1 MMTIKPIPSELSKTE
16 FLSLFGS
23 VFEKSNWIAED
34 LYLSGIKN
42 EYNNAD
48 GLHNAMVRIFRSSSH
63 DKKLN
68 VLLAHPDLAGKLA
81 QRGELTIE

>member
-1 MMTIKPIPSELSKTE
+1 MTIKPIPSELSQTE
-16 FLSLFGS
+16 FLNLFGS

-48 GLHNAMVRIFRSSSH
+48 GLHMQWSEYSGHQVMIKSS
-63 DKKLN
+63 
-68 VLLAHPDLAGKLA
+68 VFF
-81 QRGELTIE
+81 